1 MTSFS
6 EFLRKRIDESGFST
20 EDVLHAIIPLL
31 EQVSQDHQRERVA
44 PLEGINDLAVAD
56 GQIWYEETRHKAPTR
71 NAEQINRLDTLDRKA
86 IEVVASHRQ
95 SANVDDGEGHAERL
109 DVAERGRDI
118 TQPVHLPG
126 YISWE
131 HEVGHHDPLTDIYV
145 LGLVLASLSCGLDF
159 QHKEDLDLFVRHR
172 ENLFKISSAIHPVI
186 AKVVVSM
193 TELSRHKRINNLDAV
208 IQFLRNYKEQDAG
221 IDIELLQIEGF
232 EDKELHDKQ
241 QIILNKLQQRLFDI
255 SKRNRL
261 YHFRPNMQSVNLTHS
276 SVPLSFSVEN
286 IRAEEILT
294 WGEALHNDIIKE
306 KPISL
311 NKHLNF
317 HEILFLPGVLDR
329 IRIEAAKDK
338 KEYGFAQL
346 RLVVCFISW
355 SNLKESGRE
364 RINSPLVLVPVDLVK
379 KKGVRDT
386 YYIRPLDSEAEIN
399 PVLRHQFKE
408 LYNVRLPERID
419 LRETNLDVLFE
430 NLRQQ
435 INASEPGVTLNKVT
449 RPRIDL
455 IHSSVKR
462 RLDQYKR
469 KARLSGRGVRKFL
482 DVDYSYDASN
492 FNPLGIRLFNEYVR
506 PPVTHVKRIVSDAP
520 ILQTHMVEVKE
531 KPEATRERQFYR
543 IREDEIDN
551 PYVWEFDLCNVTLG
565 NFKYRKMSLVRDY
578 TDLIEGP
585 RESLAFESTFSL
597 QARKLQ
603 SSDVE
608 GSSVEKRFHIV
619 PCDPTQAEAIEFA
632 GSGESYIIQGPPG
645 TGKSQ
650 TITNLIA
657 DYILR
662 GKRVLFVCEKR
673 AAIDVVYL
681 RLKQRG
687 LDPLC
692 CLIHDSQEDKK
703 SFVMD
708 LKATYERFL
717 AAEQPDGVVARR
729 QQIVSQI
736 QESLLPLKEY
746 GQRISSIDER
756 AGTSLHELMQM
767 LVESPDEV
775 GPADP
780 VILERFPDY
789 SLWIEAGEQL
799 GAFRDLSRPM
809 LADGLFCNHPL
820 RLLAPQVVEM
830 DMPQSHIRDQLV
842 SGNQAIERLLAS
854 LESAGTEVYGWTTVE
869 DLVRGAAYATQ
880 LSRLVEWK
888 LTGLLINGHSDGKM
902 LERIRR
908 KVRSRQSD
916 LEETRRKN
924 RHWRHKLNAEDT
936 LSALTRAMS
945 YRTVFRFLIPGF
957 WKLRGV
963 LKRSYD
969 FFAHEIRPDWVTVL
983 QQLKAEH
990 DAQAAITALDR
1001 DAREELGHEGSVEQL
1016 EDYLEECSHYIAAL
1030 DQDMQAVHKRIIESS
1045 EPGKHLAALLDVAE
1059 KCAAL
1064 QQELDGIL
1072 VDYARLSPLLL
1083 KEELHRL
1090 AAFVQTDLTEP
1101 LFMMRAFSRL
1111 PAALASC
1118 FRHEPLTYR
1127 QIKLTLAQRSL
1138 HCALGAERSLHQ
1150 YSGATRHY
1158 YVQQLQSLYRK
1169 WLDSNAAVILDMVQ
1183 ARFVEN
1189 VRVSSLPAAQLAQ
1202 DQKEFKRRYNKGRRE
1217 LEHEFSKSM
1226 RYRPIRDIVADESG
1240 DVVKDLKP
1248 VWLMSPL
1255 SVSDSLPLDGG
1266 YFDVVIFDEASQVTL
1281 EEAIPSIF
1289 RAPQAIVV
1297 GDQMQLPPTSFFAS
1311 RRDDEDEL
1319 LLENE
1324 EGELVE
1330 YDLNSNSF
1338 LNHASKNLES
1348 RMLGWHYR
1356 SRSEHLISFSNWSFY
1371 DSQLLTVPDER
1382 LPPQESVELSVKDAA
1397 SSADLIHSILN
1408 RAISF
1413 LNIKYGIYEQRRNR
1427 DEAECIAEIVRALL
1441 QQEDKRSIGIIA
1453 FSEAQQGE
1461 IESALSRLASQD
1473 EDFARALEAEYDR
1486 EEDGEFVGLLV
1497 KNLENIQGDER
1508 DVIILSVCY
1517 GYNRQGKMRMNF
1529 GPINQSGGEKRLN
1542 VAFSRAKHHMV
1553 IVSSIRS
1560 DDITND
1566 YNDGANCLKNYLRYA
1581 DAISSGDMQAVRNL
1595 QRGMTTLSQR
1605 HQNEVSGT
1613 DSVTE
1618 QISKALSEHG
1628 YIVDQNVGQSHFTCD
1643 LGVRKA
1649 GDEAYRLGI
1658 LVDTSKF
1665 YEQTDVLEREF
1676 QKPNILKVF
1685 GWKVEFVLGKDWYSD
1700 REVVLERLLA
1710 VLGDD
1715 AVSAGM

>member
-1 MTSFS
+1 MKSFA
-6 EFLRKRIDESGFST
+6 EFLRKRIDDSGFST

-31 EQVSQDHQRERVA
+31 EQVSQDHHRERVA

-56 GQIWYEETRHKAPTR
+56 GQIWYEEIRHKAPVR
-71 NAEQINRLDTLDRKA
+71 NADEINRLDTPDRKA
-86 IEVVASHRQ
+86 IEVVVSRRQ
-95 SANVDDGEGHAERL
+95 SASIDDGEERAGRL
-109 DVAERGRDI
+109 DVAERGQEV
-118 TQPVHLPG
+118 THPVYLPG
-126 YISWE
+126 YVSWE

-159 QHKEDLDLFVRHR
+159 HHKEDLDLFVEHR

-193 TELSRHKRINNLDAV
+193 TELSRHKRVNSLDAV
-208 IQFLRNYKEQDAG
+208 IQFLRNYKEQDVG
-221 IDIELLQIEGF
+221 IDVDLLQIEGF

-294 WGEALHNDIIKE
+294 WGETLHKDILKE

-311 NKHLNF
+311 NKYLNF
-317 HEILFLPGVLDR
+317 HEILFLPGMLDR

-364 RINSPLVLVPVDLVK
+364 RINSPLVLVPVDLIK

-386 YYIRPLDSEAEIN
+386 FYIRPLDCEAEIN
-399 PVLRHQFKE
+399 PVLRHQFRE

-435 INASEPGVTLNKVT
+435 INASEPGVTLKKVT

-469 KARLSGRGVRKFL
+469 KSRLSGRGVRKFL

-520 ILQTHMVEVKE
+520 ILQTHMVEAKE
-531 KPEATRERQFYR
+531 ESEAKRERQFYR
-543 IREDEIDN
+543 LRADETDN
-551 PYVWEFDLCNVTLG
+551 PYMWEYDLCNVTLG

-578 TDLIEGP
+578 TDLIDAP
-585 RESLAFESTFSL
+585 RESRSFESTFSL
-597 QARKLQ
+597 QARKLR
-603 SSDVE
+603 SSDTE
-608 GSSVEKRFHIV
+608 RSCIEKRFHIV

-632 GSGESYIIQGPPG
+632 TSGESYIIQGPPG

-657 DYILR
+657 DFILR

-687 LDPLC
+687 LAPLC

-717 AAEQPDGVVARR
+717 APEQPDGVIGHRKHV
-729 QQIVSQI
+729 VSEML
-736 QESLLPLKEY
+736 ESLVPLKEY
-746 GQRISSIDER
+746 GQRISVIDKR
-756 AGTSLHELMQM
+756 AGASLHELMQM
-767 LVESPDEV
+767 LVEGADEIES
-775 GPADP
+775 ADP
-780 VILERFPDY
+780 VRLERFPDY
-789 SLWIEAGEQL
+789 GLWVEAGEQL
-799 GAFRDLSRPM
+799 EAFRELSHPM

-820 RLLAPQVVEM
+820 RLLAPQVAGME
-830 DMPQSHIRDQLV
+830 MPQSHIRDKAV
-842 SGNQAIERLLAS
+842 SGSQTVERLEAS
-854 LESAGTEVYGWTTVE
+854 MESAGTEAYGWTTVDE
-869 DLVRGAAYATQ
+869 LLRGAAYAAQ

-888 LTGLLINGHSDGKM
+888 LTGLLVDGHSDGEI
-902 LERIRR
+902 LESIRR
-908 KVRSRQSD
+908 KTRTRKLD
-916 LEETRRKN
+916 LEEARQRN
-924 RHWRHKLNAEDT
+924 RHWRHKLSAEDT
-936 LSALTRAMS
+936 LSALKRATS
-945 YRTVFRFLIPGF
+945 YRTVLRFLIPGF

-963 LKRSYD
+963 LRRSYD
-969 FFAHEIRPDWVTVL
+969 FLAHEIRPDWVTVL

-990 DAQAAITALDR
+990 DAQAAMIAVDR
-1001 DAREELGHEGSVEQL
+1001 DAREALGHEGSVEEL
-1016 EDYLEECSHYIAAL
+1016 EAYLEECRRYISAL
-1030 DQDMQAVHKRIIESS
+1030 DQDMQAVHKRLIASG
-1045 EPGKHLAALLDVAE
+1045 EPGKHLASLLDVADQ
-1059 KCAAL
+1059 CAAL
-1064 QQELDGIL
+1064 RQALDGFL
-1072 VDYARLSPLLL
+1072 VDYERLSPSLLR
-1083 KEELHRL
+1083 KELNRL
-1090 AAFVQTDLTEP
+1090 AGLAQTDLTQP
-1101 LFMMRAFSRL
+1101 LFMIRLFSRL
-1111 PAALASC
+1111 PPALASC

-1127 QIKLTLAQRSL
+1127 QIQLTLAQRSL
-1138 HCALGAERSLHQ
+1138 HYALGVERNLHQ
-1150 YSGATRHY
+1150 YNGATRNY

-1189 VRVSSLPAAQLAQ
+1189 IRISSLPAAQLAQ
-1202 DQKEFKRRYNKGRRE
+1202 DQKEFKRRYTKGRRD

-1226 RYRPIRDIVADESG
+1226 RYRPIRDMVSNESG

-1255 SVSDSLPLDGG
+1255 SVSDCLPLDGG

-1338 LNHASKNLES
+1338 LNHAAKNLES

-1356 SRSEHLISFSNWSFY
+1356 SRSEHLISFSNWAFY

-1382 LPPQESVELSVKDAA
+1382 LPPQESVELSVTEAA
-1397 SSADLIHSILN
+1397 SAADLIGPILN

-1413 LNIKYGIYEQRRNR
+1413 LNLKYGVYEQRRNR
-1427 DEAECIAEIVRALL
+1427 DEAECIAETVRALL
-1441 QQEDKRSIGIIA
+1441 QQDVKRSIGIIA
-1453 FSEAQQGE
+1453 FSEAQQDE
-1461 IESALSRLASQD
+1461 IESALTRLASQD
-1473 EDFARALEAEYDR
+1473 EGFARALEAEYDR

-1517 GYNRQGKMRMNF
+1517 GYNRHGKMHMNF
-1529 GPINQSGGEKRLN
+1529 GPINQNGGEKRLN
-1542 VAFSRAKHHMV
+1542 VAFSRAKRHMV

-1560 DDITND
+1560 EDITND

-1581 DAISSGDMQAVRNL
+1581 EAISSGNMQAVRNI
-1595 QRGMTTLSQR
+1595 QRGMTTHAQR
-1605 HQNEVSGT
+1605 HQNEISGT
-1613 DSVTE
+1613 DSVTD
-1618 QISKALSEHG
+1618 QIGRALSEHG

-1649 GDEAYRLGI
+1649 GDQVYRLGI

-1665 YEQTDVLEREF
+1665 YQQTDVLEREF
-1676 QKPNILKVF
+1676 QKPNILKTF
-1685 GWKVEFVLGKDWYSD
+1685 GWKVEFVVGKDWYSD
-1700 REVVLERLLA
+1700 RDAVLGRLLA
-1710 VLGDD
+1710 VLGEE
-1715 AVSAGM
+1715 AVPAEM